1 MSVVLFV
8 IDGKEF
14 LQKDFVNYMQRCP
27 FSTKTYSGDFMHEV
41 FELYVREILTS
52 VEKSN
57 LKKKHPEFDLLMNEY
72 RDGILLFEIS
82 NRKIWSKPAEEQK
95 ALEEAW
101 IKELEKKYPVEI
113 NQKVLKRIS
122 KK

>member
-1 MSVVLFV
+1 M
-8 IDGKEF
+8 
-14 LQKDFVNYMQRCP
+14 
-27 FSTKTYSGDFMHEV
+27 
-41 FELYVREILTS
+41 
-52 VEKSN
+52 
-57 LKKKHPEFDLLMNEY
+57 
-72 RDGILLFEIS
+72 FEIS